1 MAKRENCKVCLHD
14 LRLEIETWRVVDELS
29 FDDIVD
35 KLKTVS
41 PDVTIS
47 KATLSRH
54 FEKHMDAKR
63 EVQIRYISDRKK
75 QNDELD
81 PNVCSEVG
89 VKLRELKHLDNS
101 IKEANDLVS
110 AAALEIKRQLKIKI
124 PRQVR
129 IKDDKGKET
138 GEVYKYDKVEV
149 SHSVV
154 ALYKGASE
162 ELRQSAK
169 TKMEI
174 LGIDA
179 KAKQTDAVTTLVDV
193 LMRTDED

>member
-110 AAALEIKRQLKIKI
+110 AAALEIKRQLKISCCCFI
-124 PRQVR
+124 F
-129 IKDDKGKET
+129 
-138 GEVYKYDKVEV
+138 
-149 SHSVV
+149 S
-154 ALYKGASE
+154 
-162 ELRQSAK
+162 
-169 TKMEI
+169 
-174 LGIDA
+174 
-179 KAKQTDAVTTLVDV
+179 
-193 LMRTDED
+193 